1 MGSLAGKRVLVIED
15 EALIN
20 LLLEDVLEAAGA
32 LVLGPATTLQKALTL
47 ASSNE
52 IDVAIVDVNL
62 GSEKSFPAAR
72 LLSARGVP
80 FVFTTAYARSSDP
93 GLEGAPYLAKPY
105 GMRALL
111 AAVEALLP

>member
-1 MGSLAGKRVLVIED
+1 M
-15 EALIN
+15 
-20 LLLEDVLEAAGA
+20 
-32 LVLGPATTLQKALTL
+32 LGPATTLQKALTL
-47 ASSNE
+47 AASNE
-52 IDVAIVDVNL
+52 VDVAIVDVNL

-93 GLEGAPYLAKPY
+93 ALEGAPYLAKPY